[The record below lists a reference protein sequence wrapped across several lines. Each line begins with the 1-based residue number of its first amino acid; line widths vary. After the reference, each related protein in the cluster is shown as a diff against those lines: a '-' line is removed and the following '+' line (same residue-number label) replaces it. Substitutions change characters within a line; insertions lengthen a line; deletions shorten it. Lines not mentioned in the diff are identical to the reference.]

1 MPDTDDQTP
10 EGPRDLI
17 APYVFDHVDD
27 LERRQVE
34 RLVAADPDARRE
46 LDEFREVVAAFTV
59 DTAPPASMRSQVLA
73 SITQP
78 AAAPVRLAEK
88 RHKQSAAGRPS
99 AARRRWVTL
108 GVAAAVAAGI
118 ALPTS
123 IAVQSHSQQQQLQAE
138 ADVVAQM
145 VADPTSR
152 VLRAEVEGGGEVSA
166 LVSADRVFLSTS
178 EMADADADSD
188 YQLWVIDGEQ
198 ISSLGL
204 MRPEDGSTSAL
215 VEAGSGSTL
224 AVTVEPRGGSEQ
236 PTTDPIVAVEI

>member
-1 MPDTDDQTP
+1 
-10 EGPRDLI
+10 
-17 APYVFDHVDD
+17 
-27 LERRQVE
+27 
-34 RLVAADPDARRE
+34 
-46 LDEFREVVAAFTV
+46 
-59 DTAPPASMRSQVLA
+59 
-73 SITQP
+73 
-78 AAAPVRLAEK
+78 
-88 RHKQSAAGRPS
+88 
-99 AARRRWVTL
+99 
-108 GVAAAVAAGI
+108 
-118 ALPTS
+118 
-123 IAVQSHSQQQQLQAE
+123 VQSHSQQQQLQAE

>member
-1 MPDTDDQTP
+1 MPDTDDLTP

-34 RLVAADPDARRE
+34 RLVAADPEARRE

-59 DTAPPASMRSQVLA
+59 DTAPPASMRGDVLA
-73 SITQP
+73 AIARP
-78 AAAPVRLAEK
+78 AAPVRVAEK
-88 RHKQSAAGRPS
+88 RHTSSAERRPS
-99 AARRRWVTL
+99 SVRRRWVTL

-118 ALPTS
+118 AVPTS

-145 VADPTSR
+145 VADPAAR

-166 LVSADRVFLSTS
+166 LVSSDRVFLSTS
-178 EMADADADSD
+178 EMADADSQSD
-188 YQLWVIDGEQ
+188 YQLWVIDGEE

-204 MRPEDGSTSAL
+204 MRPEDGATSAL
-215 VEAGSGSTL
+215 VEAGAGATL

>member
-1 MPDTDDQTP
+1 MPDTDDLTP
-10 EGPRDLI
+10 EGPRGLI

-34 RLVAADPDARRE
+34 RLVAADPEARRE

-59 DTAPPASMRSQVLA
+59 DAAPPASMRDQVLA
-73 SITQP
+73 AIAQP
-78 AAAPVRLAEK
+78 AAPVRAVEK
-88 RHKQSAAGRPS
+88 RHKPS

-118 ALPTS
+118 AVPTS

-178 EMADADADSD
+178 EMAQADADSD
-188 YQLWVIDGEQ
+188 YQLWVIDGDE

-236 PTTDPIVAVEI
+236 PTTEPIVAVEI